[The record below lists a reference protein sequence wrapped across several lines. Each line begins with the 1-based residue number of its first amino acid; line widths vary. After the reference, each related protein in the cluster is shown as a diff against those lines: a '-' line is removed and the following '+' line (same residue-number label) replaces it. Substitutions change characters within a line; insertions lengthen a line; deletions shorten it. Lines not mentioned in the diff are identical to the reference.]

1 MPARVATST
10 SPPPPAVVGP
20 ATKRATR
27 PSKQLPQ
34 SLIDGAK
41 IPNREQWNSEKHLA
55 FQPPSK
61 ILTMKEIGLEGHGI
75 SPNACSDPFPLFSEE
90 AIKQMRAEIFSPPV
104 LENCQYASTFNA
116 NMVRG
121 MGHDMAPFTYDAW
134 HCPETLAKISQVA
147 GVEVVPAFDF
157 DVANINISVSD
168 EKAAEVSFGEDKAR
182 VDATKA
188 NDGADNDTLS
198 SVAWHYD
205 SFPFVCV
212 VMMSDCTGMVGG
224 ETAVRKPNGEIIKVR
239 GPSTGTAV
247 ILQGR
252 YIEHQALKALGG
264 RERITMVTSLRP
276 KSPFVRDESVL
287 TGVRG
292 ISNLDQLY
300 HQYTEYRLE
309 ILEER
314 LRARSKY
321 ERKLALAK
329 KKYDIPNMRRFL
341 EDQRGFIDAMLT
353 ELVEV
358 EDD

>member
-1 MPARVATST
+1 MPALISS
-10 SPPPPAVVGP
+10 SPPPPHVVGP

-34 SLIDGAK
+34 SLIDNAK
-41 IPNREQWNSEKHLA
+41 IPNKESWNPEKHLA
-55 FQPPSK
+55 FQRPSK

-75 SPNACSDPFPLFSEE
+75 SPNACSEPFPLFSEE
-90 AIKQMRAEIFSPPV
+90 AIKQMRAEIFSEPV
-104 LENCQYASTFNA
+104 LEKCQYASTFNA

-121 MGHDMAPFTYDAW
+121 MGHELAPFTYDAW
-134 HCPETLAKISQVA
+134 HSPETLAKISEVA

-157 DVANINISVSD
+157 DVANINISVNS
-168 EKAAEVSFGEDKAR
+168 EKNAEVSLGENKLR
-182 VDATKA
+182 
-188 NDGADNDTLS
+188 DGADNDNLS

-292 ISNLDQLY
+292 ISNLDELY
-300 HQYTEYRLE
+300 HQYSEYRLE

-314 LRARSKY
+314 LRACSKH

-329 KKYDIPNMRRFL
+329 KKFDIPGMRSFL
-341 EDQRGFIDAMLT
+341 EEQRAFIDSMLT

>member
-1 MPARVATST
+1 MPALISH
-10 SPPPPAVVGP
+10 PPPPPVVGP

-34 SLIDGAK
+34 SLIDGSKLAK
-41 IPNREQWNSEKHLA
+41 KESWNAEKHLA

-75 SPNACSDPFPLFSEE
+75 SPNACSEPFPLFSKE
-90 AIKQMRAEIFSPPV
+90 AIKQMRGEIFSETV
-104 LENCQYASTFNA
+104 LDKCQYASTFNA

-121 MGHDMAPFTYDAW
+121 MGHELAPFTYDAW
-134 HCPETLAKISQVA
+134 HSPETLAKISQVA

-157 DVANINISVSD
+157 DIANINISVSD
-168 EKAAEVSFGEDKAR
+168 DKNTEVSIGENKLR
-182 VDATKA
+182 
-188 NDGADNDTLS
+188 DGADNDNLS

-224 ETAVRKPNGEIIKVR
+224 ETAVRKPNGDVIKVR

-292 ISNLDQLY
+292 ISNLDELY

-314 LRARSKY
+314 LRAKSKE

-329 KKYDIPNMRRFL
+329 KKYDIPAMRHFL
-341 EDQRGFIDAMLT
+341 EEQRSFIDSMLT

>member
-1 MPARVATST
+1 MPGLISH
-10 SPPPPAVVGP
+10 PPPPHVVGP

-27 PSKQLPQ
+27 PSKKLPQ
-34 SLIDGAK
+34 SLVEGAK
-41 IPNREQWNSEKHLA
+41 LTKKEPWDSEKHLA

-61 ILTMKEIGLEGHGI
+61 ILSMKEIGLEGHGI
-75 SPNACSDPFPLFSEE
+75 SPNACSEPFPLFSEE
-90 AIKQMRAEIFSPPV
+90 AIKQMRAEIFSETV
-104 LENCQYASTFNA
+104 LGKCQYASTFNA

-121 MGHDMAPFTYDAW
+121 MGHELAPFTYDAW
-134 HCPETLAKISQVA
+134 HSPETLAKISQVA
-147 GVEVVPAFDF
+147 GVEVIPAFDF
-157 DVANINISVSD
+157 DIANINISVSD
-168 EKAAEVSFGEDKAR
+168 DKNAEISIGENKLR
-182 VDATKA
+182 
-188 NDGADNDTLS
+188 DGADNDNLS

-224 ETAVRKPNGEIIKVR
+224 ETAVRKPNGEVIKVR
-239 GPSTGTAV
+239 GPST
-247 ILQGR
+247 GR

-264 RERITMVTSLRP
+264 RERITMVTALRP
-276 KSPFVRDESVL
+276 KSPFIRDESVL

-292 ISNLDQLY
+292 ISNLDELY

-314 LRARSKY
+314 LRAKSKE

-329 KKYDIPNMRRFL
+329 KKYDIPAMRHFL
-341 EDQRGFIDAMLT
+341 EEQRAFIDSMLT
-353 ELVEV
+353 EIVEV

>member
-1 MPARVATST
+1 MPGLISH
-10 SPPPPAVVGP
+10 PPPPHVVGP

-27 PSKQLPQ
+27 PSKKLPQ
-34 SLIDGAK
+34 PLIDGAK
-41 IPNREQWNSEKHLA
+41 LTKKEAWDAEKHLA

-61 ILTMKEIGLEGHGI
+61 ILSMKEIGLEGHGI
-75 SPNACSDPFPLFSEE
+75 SPNACSEPFPLFSEE
-90 AIKQMRAEIFSPPV
+90 AIKQMRAEIFSEAV
-104 LENCQYASTFNA
+104 LEKCQYASTFNA

-121 MGHDMAPFTYDAW
+121 MGHELAPFTYDAW
-134 HCPETLAKISQVA
+134 HSPETLAKISQVA

-168 EKAAEVSFGEDKAR
+168 DKNAEISIGENKLR
-182 VDATKA
+182 
-188 NDGADNDTLS
+188 DGADNDNLS

-224 ETAVRKPNGEIIKVR
+224 ETAVRKPNGEVIKVR

-276 KSPFVRDESVL
+276 KSPFIRDESVL

-292 ISNLDQLY
+292 ISNLDELY

-314 LRARSKY
+314 LRAKSKE

-329 KKYDIPNMRRFL
+329 KKYDIPAMRHFL
-341 EDQRGFIDAMLT
+341 EEQRAFIDSMLT
-353 ELVEV
+353 EIVEV
-358 EDD
+358 DDD

>member
-1 MPARVATST
+1 MPGLISH
-10 SPPPPAVVGP
+10 PPPPHVVGP

-27 PSKQLPQ
+27 PSKKLPQ
-34 SLIDGAK
+34 SLVDGAK
-41 IPNREQWNSEKHLA
+41 LIKKEPWDAERHLA
-55 FQPPSK
+55 FQAPSK
-61 ILTMKEIGLEGHGI
+61 ILSMKEIGLEGHGI
-75 SPNACSDPFPLFSEE
+75 SPNACSEPFPLFSEE
-90 AIKQMRAEIFSPPV
+90 AIKQMRAEIFSETV
-104 LENCQYASTFNA
+104 LEKCQYASTFNA

-121 MGHDMAPFTYDAW
+121 MGHELAPFTYDAW
-134 HCPETLAKISQVA
+134 HSPETLAKISQVA
-147 GVEVVPAFDF
+147 GVEVIPAFDF
-157 DVANINISVSD
+157 DIANINISVSD
-168 EKAAEVSFGEDKAR
+168 DTNAEISIGENKLR
-182 VDATKA
+182 
-188 NDGADNDTLS
+188 DGADNDNLS

-224 ETAVRKPNGEIIKVR
+224 ETAVRKPNGEVIKVR

-264 RERITMVTSLRP
+264 RERITMVTALRP
-276 KSPFVRDESVL
+276 KSPFIRDESVL

-292 ISNLDQLY
+292 ISNLDELY

-314 LRARSKY
+314 LRAKSKE

-329 KKYDIPNMRRFL
+329 KKYDIPAMRHFL
-341 EDQRGFIDAMLT
+341 EEQRAFIDSMLT
-353 ELVEV
+353 EIVEI

>member
-1 MPARVATST
+1 MPALISH
-10 SPPPPAVVGP
+10 PPPPHVVGP

-27 PSKQLPQ
+27 PSKKLPQ
-34 SLIDGAK
+34 SLIESAK
-41 IPNREQWNSEKHLA
+41 LAKKESWDSEKHLA

-61 ILTMKEIGLEGHGI
+61 ILSMKEIGLEGHGI
-75 SPNACSDPFPLFSEE
+75 SPNACSEPFPLFSEE
-90 AIKQMRAEIFSPPV
+90 AISQMRAEIFSETV
-104 LENCQYASTFNA
+104 LDKCQYASTFNA

-121 MGHDMAPFTYDAW
+121 MGHELAPFTYDAW
-134 HCPETLAKISQVA
+134 HSPETLAKISQVA

-157 DVANINISVSD
+157 DIANINISVSD
-168 EKAAEVSFGEDKAR
+168 DKNAEISIGENKLR
-182 VDATKA
+182 
-188 NDGADNDTLS
+188 DGSDNDNLS

-224 ETAVRKPNGEIIKVR
+224 ETAVRKPNGEVIK
-239 GPSTGTAV
+239 SAD
-247 ILQGR
+247 LAR

-276 KSPFVRDESVL
+276 KSPFIRDESVL

-292 ISNLDQLY
+292 ISNLDELY

-314 LRARSKY
+314 LRAKSKE

-329 KKYDIPNMRRFL
+329 KKYDIPAMRHFL
-341 EDQRGFIDAMLT
+341 QEQRAFIDSMLT
-353 ELVEV
+353 EIVEV